1 MVMAFGNFSLF
12 RPGFVTGFLLVIPP
26 GFRYNQ
32 VYAVY
37 LATWRLKGGCYAHRF
52 RGLPDRSPVFDHFN
66 AFRLRCSC
74 AGGGFYTHPHAP
86 SAHPLTPAPTATP
99 AAVQATADDEEP
111 YSPQEL
117 NGIAG
122 PDDVLPM
129 HDSYEEVKAIND
141 DVIGWITIDG
151 TVIDY
156 PVVRAADNDYYLGRD
171 VEKRKSAYGAIFM
184 DFRNADPAQQKHIIL
199 YGHNMKNGTMFHDL
213 MNYKQ
218 KSFFDEHRII
228 DLLWDGVETQW
239 EIFVAYIIKP
249 NTIYHISTAFTD
261 DQHFADVMNQTIE
274 YAKTVKPS
282 NADPDVTIKPSD
294 QVLTLSTCTYE
305 YDDSFFAV
313 MARRIK

>member
-1 MVMAFGNFSLF
+1 MKHIIVLPKVRIVALALAALLLCTACNAPVAPVSIPTPEQTSLQS
-12 RPGFVTGFLLVIPP
+12 PTPT
-26 GFRYNQ
+26 
-32 VYAVY
+32 A
-37 LATWRLKGGCYAHRF
+37 A
-52 RGLPDRSPVFDHFN
+52 LP
-66 AFRLRCSC
+66 
-74 AGGGFYTHPHAP
+74 TP
-86 SAHPLTPAPTATP
+86 STTATP
-99 AAVQATADDEEP
+99 SPTGDADAYGPD
-111 YSPQEL
+111 EL
-117 NGIAG
+117 NGIPG

-129 HDSYEEVKAIND
+129 HDSYEEIKTINS

-218 KSFFDEHRII
+218 KSFFDENRTIQ
-228 DLLWDGVETQW
+228 LLWDGVDTRW
-239 EIFVAYIIKP
+239 EIFLAYIIMP
-249 NTIYHISTAFTD
+249 NTVYHIYTAFAD
-261 DQHFADVMNQTIE
+261 DQQFANVMNQTIE

-282 NADPDVTIKPSD
+282 NVDTSVTIKPSD

-313 MARRIK
+313 MARRVK

>member
-1 MVMAFGNFSLF
+1 
-12 RPGFVTGFLLVIPP
+12 
-26 GFRYNQ
+26 
-32 VYAVY
+32 
-37 LATWRLKGGCYAHRF
+37 
-52 RGLPDRSPVFDHFN
+52 
-66 AFRLRCSC
+66 
-74 AGGGFYTHPHAP
+74 
-86 SAHPLTPAPTATP
+86 
-99 AAVQATADDEEP
+99 
-111 YSPQEL
+111 
-117 NGIAG
+117 
-122 PDDVLPM
+122 M

>member
-1 MVMAFGNFSLF
+1 MINDLPTFWLGSPAKVESGIGAS
-12 RPGFVTGFLLVIPP
+12 
-26 GFRYNQ
+26 
-32 VYAVY
+32 AVY
-37 LATWRLKGGCYAHRF
+37 IYNLKN
-52 RGLPDRSPVFDHFN
+52 LPYTVIMSRNDITVMNKPPMSVTAQSGIDSKKPQLSIVSII
-66 AFRLRCSC
+66 SC
-74 AGGGFYTHPHAP
+74 
-86 SAHPLTPAPTATP
+86 
-99 AAVQATADDEEP
+99 P

>member
-1 MVMAFGNFSLF
+1 MRIVSAVCRIAALF
-12 RPGFVTGFLLVIPP
+12 LIILTLSACAAPVPVEVSIPTP
-26 GFRYNQ
+26 TPQ
-32 VYAVY
+32 AP
-37 LATWRLKGGCYAHRF
+37 T
-52 RGLPDRSPVFDHFN
+52 PSP
-66 AFRLRCSC
+66 
-74 AGGGFYTHPHAP
+74 T
-86 SAHPLTPAPTATP
+86 LTPAPTSTP
-99 AAVQATADDEEP
+99 SSTTVAEDEEP

-313 MARRIK
+313 MARRIKY

>member
-1 MVMAFGNFSLF
+1 MRIV
-12 RPGFVTGFLLVIPP
+12 
-26 GFRYNQ
+26 
-32 VYAVY
+32 
-37 LATWRLKGGCYAHRF
+37 
-52 RGLPDRSPVFDHFN
+52 SPVCRI
-66 AFRLRCSC
+66 AALLLIILLLPAC
-74 AGGGFYTHPHAP
+74 AAP
-86 SAHPLTPAPTATP
+86 APVEVSVPTPTPTPQAPTPSPTLTPAPASSPSSTTVAE
-99 AAVQATADDEEP
+99 DEEP

>member
-1 MVMAFGNFSLF
+1 MTKTQKISFAVLSVLLSSIAALSGFMVYIQLSSRQREKDEFAELTELIQIVPSEPSRSDETPPSANDEPESAQKRDLTSLF
-12 RPGFVTGFLLVIPP
+12 AQ
-26 GFRYNQ
+26 NSD
-32 VYAVY
+32 
-37 LATWRLKGGCYAHRF
+37 C
-52 RGLPDRSPVFDHFN
+52 
-66 AFRLRCSC
+66 
-74 AGGGFYTHPHAP
+74 
-86 SAHPLTPAPTATP
+86 
-99 AAVQATADDEEP
+99 
-111 YSPQEL
+111 
-117 NGIAG
+117 
-122 PDDVLPM
+122 
-129 HDSYEEVKAIND
+129 
-141 DVIGWITIDG
+141 IGWLCIPDTQLN
-151 TVIDY
+151 Y
-156 PVVRAADNDYYLGRD
+156 PVMYTPENPEKYLR
-171 VEKRKSAYGAIFM
+171 RNFYGEYSQSGVLFLDWRCGLQSDHLIV
-184 DFRNADPAQQKHIIL
+184 

-228 DLLWDGVETQW
+228 NLLWDGVDTQW

>member
-1 MVMAFGNFSLF
+1 MKHNKNHNLARMIALPLSLAA
-12 RPGFVTGFLLVIPP
+12 LLCVACSSPAPASTPEPTILPTP
-26 GFRYNQ
+26 SLSPEP
-32 VYAVY
+32 AVSY
-37 LATWRLKGGCYAHRF
+37 
-52 RGLPDRSPVFDHFN
+52 
-66 AFRLRCSC
+66 
-74 AGGGFYTHPHAP
+74 
-86 SAHPLTPAPTATP
+86 TPAPLSSSQED
-99 AAVQATADDEEP
+99 AAYSAD
-111 YSPQEL
+111 EL

-129 HDSYEEVKAIND
+129 HESYEEVKALND

-151 TVIDY
+151 TIIDY

-218 KSFFDEHRII
+218 KSFFDENRTIR
-228 DLLWDGVETQW
+228 LLWDGVDTRW
-239 EIFVAYIIKP
+239 EIFLAYIIMP
-249 NTIYHISTAFTD
+249 NTIYHIYTGFGD
-261 DQHFADVMNQTIE
+261 DQQFADTMNQTIE

-282 NADPDVTIKPSD
+282 NVDPTVTIKPSD

-305 YDDSFFAV
+305 YDGSFFAV
-313 MARRIK
+313 IARRVK